1 MQCRYARFAPARRE
15 AGSDLTFASLQRE
28 PERASL
34 GVLAD
39 RPCLARVY
47 HAPAERLDPLQRCGD
62 IADREVRQREGITG
76 SASASMDTDRR
87 RARVRLPAFS
97 LSGLAIL
104 EFNAEEAHPEGTG
117 ALWIVCGK
125 LNE

>member
-1 MQCRYARFAPARRE
+1 M
-15 AGSDLTFASLQRE
+15 D
-28 PERASL
+28 
-34 GVLAD
+34 AD
-39 RPCLARVY
+39 RR
-47 HAPAERLDPLQRCGD
+47 H
-62 IADREVRQREGITG
+62 
-76 SASASMDTDRR
+76 
-87 RARVRLPAFS
+87 ARVRLPAFS

>member
-1 MQCRYARFAPARRE
+1 V
-15 AGSDLTFASLQRE
+15 GSDLPSDGLLRQ

-39 RPCLARVY
+39 RPCLPRVN
-47 HAPAERLDPLQRCGD
+47 HAPAERLDPHQRLGD
-62 IADREVRQREGITG
+62 IAYREVGLGEGIPR
-76 SASASMDTDRR
+76 SASASMDTDRWGV
-87 RARVRLPAFS
+87 RVGLPTLSLFS
-97 LSGLAIL
+97 LASLQVNAQ
-104 EFNAEEAHPEGTG
+104 EFHPEATG

>member
-1 MQCRYARFAPARRE
+1 
-15 AGSDLTFASLQRE
+15 
-28 PERASL
+28 
-34 GVLAD
+34 
-39 RPCLARVY
+39 
-47 HAPAERLDPLQRCGD
+47 
-62 IADREVRQREGITG
+62 
-76 SASASMDTDRR
+76 MDADRR